1 MNKEKVQQEIR
12 KAILVSLYNKKLI
25 NKTTYLQAQK
35 AIVKDKGKEVA

>member
-25 NKTTYLQAQK
+25 NKTTYLQTQK
-35 AIVKDKGKEVA
+35 VIVNKKGKEVA